1 MFILV
6 ANLCNTWLSLMKYIN
21 IYIYTHT
28 HDTCLINEY

>member
-1 MFILV
+1 MQYMTKFNEIY
-6 ANLCNTWLSLMKYIN
+6 KY